1 MKFFKLWLPVFLWCG
16 IIFYLSGLPNLQT
29 EWGVWDLLLR
39 KLAHITEYLILT
51 FLLYR
56 AFKGSFGLS
65 TFYLILY
72 SGGLSFLYAISDE
85 IHQRFVPT
93 RSGNLED
100 VLIDAAGIVLFYIIL
115 KSIALLT
122 EWGHPSKYS

>member
-1 MKFFKLWLPVFLWCG
+1 MKFLKLWLPVFIWSG
-16 IIFYLSGLPNLQT
+16 IIFYLSSLPNLQT
-29 EWGVWDLLLR
+29 EWGFWDLILR

-56 AFKGSFGLS
+56 AFKRSFDLS
-65 TFYLILY
+65 TSSLIFWP
-72 SGGLSFLYAISDE
+72 SVLSFLYAISDE

-100 VLIDAAGIVLFYIIL
+100 ILIDAAGIVLFYIIL
-115 KSIALLT
+115 KNVSL
-122 EWGHPSKYS
+122 SKAS

>member
-1 MKFFKLWLPVFLWCG
+1 MKFLKLWLPVFIWCG
-16 IIFYLSGLPNLQT
+16 IIFYLSSISNLQS
-29 EWGVWDLLLR
+29 EWGFWDLILR

-56 AFKGSFGLS
+56 AFKRSFDLS
-65 TFYLILY
+65 ASSLIFWP
-72 SGGLSFLYAISDE
+72 SVLSFLYAISDE

-100 VLIDAAGIVLFYIIL
+100 ILIDAAGIVLFYIIL
-115 KSIALLT
+115 KNVSL
-122 EWGHPSKYS
+122 SKAS

>member
-1 MKFFKLWLPVFLWCG
+1 MKLFKLWSPVFIWCG

-29 EWGVWDLLLR
+29 QWGFWDFILR
-39 KLAHITEYLILT
+39 KAAHISEYLILC

-56 AFKGSFGLS
+56 AFKGSFSLS
-65 TFYLILY
+65 SSYLIFWPSL
-72 SGGLSFLYAISDE
+72 LSLLYAISDE

-100 VLIDAAGIVLFYIIL
+100 ILIDTLGIAAFYIIFKL
-115 KSIALLT
+115 WPTTKID
-122 EWGHPSKYS
+122 